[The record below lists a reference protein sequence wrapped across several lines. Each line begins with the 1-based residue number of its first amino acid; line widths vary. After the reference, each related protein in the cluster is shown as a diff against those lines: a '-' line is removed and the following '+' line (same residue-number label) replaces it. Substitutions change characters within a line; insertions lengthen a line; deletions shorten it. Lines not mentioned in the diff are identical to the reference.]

1 MITNTTMTGQMLA
14 ILTVDDEKIILDSV
28 RAQLERNFHQKY
40 LLEFAQSA
48 EEAMEITSE
57 LVSAGVTILLIIS
70 DYQMDGMKGD
80 EFARWVRNNYP
91 QIKVVMLTGHMG
103 QDLSKTLLDADVV
116 EKIIQKPWKES
127 ELVALVESL
136 GSEGNA

>member
-1 MITNTTMTGQMLA
+1 MTEPKLA

-28 RAQLERNFHQKY
+28 RAQLERNFQQKY

-48 EEAMEITSE
+48 EEAMEITDE
-57 LVSAGVTILLIIS
+57 LVTEGITILLIIS

-80 EFARWVRNNYP
+80 AFAGWVREKYP

-103 QDLSKTLLDADVV
+103 QELSKSLIDANLV
-116 EKIIQKPWKES
+116 EKIILKPWKEADLV
-127 ELVALVESL
+127 ELVERLSPDFHA
-136 GSEGNA
+136 

>member
-1 MITNTTMTGQMLA
+1 MSGQKLA

-28 RAQLERNFHQKY
+28 RAQLERNFQQLY

-48 EEAMEITSE
+48 EEAMEITTE
-57 LVSAGVTILLIIS
+57 LVTEGVTILLIIS
-70 DYQMDGMKGD
+70 DYQMEGMKGD
-80 EFARWVRNNYP
+80 EFARWIREKYP

-103 QDLSKTLLDADVV
+103 QDLSRTLLDAELV

-127 ELVALVESL
+127 ELVELVERL
-136 GSEGNA
+136 APEGYA

>member
-1 MITNTTMTGQMLA
+1 
-14 ILTVDDEKIILDSV
+14 
-28 RAQLERNFHQKY
+28 
-40 LLEFAQSA
+40 
-48 EEAMEITSE
+48 
-57 LVSAGVTILLIIS
+57 
-70 DYQMDGMKGD
+70 MDGMKGD

-136 GSEGNA
+136 GSEGYA